1 MDGKIQADY
10 NDTSLL
16 RRGRAPLRCRQGAGT
31 DAARLAGLPNLE
43 DMGVM
48 VRLHHT
54 NMSLNDIAW
63 TFEVE
68 KTDFWAMEIL
78 IACTE
83 PLQRVSHQGREQHPD
98 GCAMYPLC
106 GSLIPTSHCHQCML
120 PTALLEGPLVRGT
133 YDDTERAELGGHP
146 KHSPEGASKILGA
159 RIRRIR

>member
-10 NDTSLL
+10 NDTCLL

-63 TFEVE
+63 TFEVKE
-68 KTDFWAMEIL
+68 ADVRAMIVL
-78 IACTE
+78 FAHTE
-83 PLQRVSHQGREQHPD
+83 PL
-98 GCAMYPLC
+98 
-106 GSLIPTSHCHQCML
+106 
-120 PTALLEGPLVRGT
+120 
-133 YDDTERAELGGHP
+133 
-146 KHSPEGASKILGA
+146 
-159 RIRRIR
+159 